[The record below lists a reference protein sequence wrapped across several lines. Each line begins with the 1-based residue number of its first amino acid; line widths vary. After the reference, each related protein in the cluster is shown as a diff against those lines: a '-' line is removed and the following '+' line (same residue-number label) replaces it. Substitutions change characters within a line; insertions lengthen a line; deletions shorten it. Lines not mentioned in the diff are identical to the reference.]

1 MDHLKVTKNSNWTVL
16 CLNFG
21 IIQIYVDCYI
31 QIARIMVY
39 FQNFKKSSSWPVPP
53 FLWHGARQGHHT
65 DFATCPVPSAD
76 FTSCPPRGPPSTAG
90 KTVLAVQV
98 NQPVEGQEADVARL
112 RQHERRLRGGVAVV
126 HIAVSTGRIRPKE

>member
-1 MDHLKVTKNSNWTVL
+1 VTKNSNWTVL

-98 NQPVEGQEADVARL
+98 NQPVEGQAVGCDSVLSSRL
-112 RQHERRLRGGVAVV
+112 
-126 HIAVSTGRIRPKE
+126 VSKVSGT